1 MKTKAPVNLMYKTFL
16 CDIFTNK
23 LHEKVQRTSGKKLLI
38 GNNKFWQGT
47 VTVYKKTSD
56 TVE

>member
-1 MKTKAPVNLMYKTFL
+1 MYKTFL